1 LTRKTACA
9 KLGDVSKEDTKMIE
23 EITTT
28 TKGAPPK
35 LTKEFGVRA
44 HKNHEAIIRTG
55 SAVAEG
61 FLVMGSLLKANR
73 DEQFFRAYGHE
84 KFEHFLG
91 SPELGMSRSMAFGLI
106 QVHELYVQKLGRET
120 AELTKAG
127 IAKLLTI
134 APVVESNPDEWL
146 GKCTMSRSDLK
157 AEVDEAR
164 GIAPKELA
172 PHTELAPDVAWDK
185 VEVVVPSGHLYLED
199 TRHQPC
205 CVCGEEKAE
214 PAHFPITRGAG
225 GEAVKDMAIPLCRKC
240 HDEYH
245 ADPKEWTW
253 KYRTQWAMYM
263 YSLIFLNYPQDEA
276 PKVETIE
283 LALPKVR
290 KGKLIKSVRVVK
302 VVKSASEKIAA
313 AEAFIAA
320 NPEVKAL
327 VESIDMKKV
336 DDTFV
341 ADGRTTF
348 DVMVDPPA
356 VTPEEEAEVDELSSD
371 ATLTPEELRAKYPE
385 EEPLKRM
392 EGFEV
397 SFSKCSKCKAILPA
411 EELEG
416 GLCASC
422 RG

>member
-1 LTRKTACA
+1 ML
-9 KLGDVSKEDTKMIE
+9 D
-23 EITTT
+23 EITIHTE
-28 TKGAPPK
+28 GAPPK

-55 SAVAEG
+55 AVVTES
-61 FLVMGSLLKANR
+61 FLVLGSLLKANR

-84 KFEHFLG
+84 KFAHFLG

-106 QVHELYVQKLGRET
+106 QVHELYVQKLGRDT
-120 AELTKAG
+120 VELTKAG

-146 GKCTMSRSDLK
+146 AKCAMSRSDLK
-157 AEVDEAR
+157 VEVDEAR
-164 GIAPKELA
+164 GIEPKALPEK
-172 PHTELAPDVAWDK
+172 TETTETEEVEWDK
-185 VEVVVPSGHLYLED
+185 VEIAVPSGHLYLED
-199 TRHQPC
+199 TKHQQC
-205 CVCGEEKAE
+205 CVCGESKSE

-253 KYRTQWAMYM
+253 KYRTQWAMYL
-263 YSLIFLNYPQDEA
+263 YSLIFLNYPTGDEL
-276 PKVETIE
+276 PKVEDIE

-290 KGKLIKSVRVVK
+290 KGKLIKSVRVGT
-302 VVKSASEKIAA
+302 VKSIVGVGASDEEKIAR
-313 AEAFIAA
+313 AEAFIEA
-320 NPEVKAL
+320 NPDVKAL
-327 VESIDMKKV
+327 VETIDMKKV
-336 DDTFV
+336 DGTFV
-341 ADGRTTF
+341 S
-348 DVMVDPPA
+348 
-356 VTPEEEAEVDELSSD
+356 EELSDD
-371 ATLTPEELRAKYPE
+371 ASLTPAELMAKYPE

-397 SFSKCSKCKAILPA
+397 SFSKCSKCKAILPTSD
-411 EELEG
+411 LEG
-416 GLCASC
+416 GLCPSC